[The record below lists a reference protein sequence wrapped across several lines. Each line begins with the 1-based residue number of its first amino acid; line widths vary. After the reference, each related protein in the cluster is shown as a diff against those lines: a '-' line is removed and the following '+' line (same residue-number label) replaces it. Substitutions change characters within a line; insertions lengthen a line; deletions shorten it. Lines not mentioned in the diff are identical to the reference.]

1 LIQHLLMR
9 ENVIVFAGARDPT
22 SATALNELANQ
33 HQGKLHVVKLLS
45 ADEANNRVVV
55 ENIKRIAGRL
65 DVVIA
70 NAGILKNPSTVL
82 ATSQENMLQ
91 HFTVNVLGPM
101 MLIQATH
108 PLLKAST
115 STPKFVPISSASG
128 SIAIGSGFPIPQVEY
143 GTSKAAL
150 NWLTKKL
157 WTENPELSAY
167 ISSVSSPYFLGIDD
181 NKSAVTFPMHP
192 GLVDT
197 GLISTANAYP
207 ELAEMVKSLNLVPL
221 APEDSARMVLQQI
234 DAATRETGFINEEG
248 QGLPW

>member
-1 LIQHLLMR
+1 LIQHLLVR

-33 HQGKLHVVKLLS
+33 HQGQLHVVKLLS

-91 HFTVNVLGPM
+91 HFTVNVVGPM

-115 STPKFVPISSASG
+115 STPDQQRKWEHCHRLGLPDGPAGGVWD
-128 SIAIGSGFPIPQVEY
+128 
-143 GTSKAAL
+143 L
-150 NWLTKKL
+150 R
-157 WTENPELSAY
+157 
-167 ISSVSSPYFLGIDD
+167 SSV
-181 NKSAVTFPMHP
+181 
-192 GLVDT
+192 
-197 GLISTANAYP
+197 
-207 ELAEMVKSLNLVPL
+207 ELADEEVVDRESM
-221 APEDSARMVLQQI
+221 MVLL
-234 DAATRETGFINEEG
+234 A
-248 QGLPW
+248 